1 MSTWLIDTALYTAV
15 LIALVLVLRRPVAR
29 HFGPGMAYALWALPL
44 LRLFLPPLVLPASFA
59 PAPAAAPAALDASTV
74 ELLARVEALNAAT
87 ASAPAWNWSDLVLP
101 LWLGSAALFL
111 AWRMWNYRRMRRE
124 LLAEAKP
131 MGEAGKVR
139 LVETPAVAS
148 PIAFGLFDKVVALPP
163 RFMAMEDR
171 AARDLAIAHELA
183 HHEGHDI
190 AANFAAQPL
199 LALHW
204 FNPLAWLGWR
214 AMRRDQEAACDAR
227 VMAGRDRAE
236 RAAYADLLAGFAAG
250 PRLSLAAPMACPILG
265 EKSIIHRLRSLSM
278 SDISR
283 RRRMLGRL
291 LFGAAAV
298 AVPLTAS
305 VSYAQA
311 DVSTV
316 EEVDVAPSDAAPADA
331 PEVRRDVRVVRI
343 DRDED
348 ADAPE
353 GEKDVLVYRLHR
365 DGDASLPEGER
376 RMFFR
381 EHRELSEE
389 QRKRFEEMGK
399 EWEKKGAEWAARAG
413 EFEALAREHEGRA
426 LALVERMPRVV
437 ERCDEGADG
446 VTETV
451 DDAGKRTIVICE
463 RRIERHAKLGAL
475 SGLRGARAM
484 IAGNRELDASVRN
497 EILQDLDRE
506 IERIER
512 EDNDS

>member
-1 MSTWLIDTALYTAV
+1 MSTWLIDTALYTAL

-44 LRLFLPPLVLPASFA
+44 LRLLLPPLLLPASFA
-59 PAPAAAPAALDASTV
+59 PASDAPPAAMDASTL
-74 ELLARVEALNAAT
+74 ELLARAEALNDST
-87 ASAPAWNWSDLVLP
+87 GPASTWSDLALP
-101 LWLGSAALFL
+101 LWLASAALFL
-111 AWRMWNYRRMRRE
+111 GWRMWNYRQMRRE
-124 LLAEAKP
+124 VLAKAIP
-131 MGEAGKVR
+131 VGEAGKVR

-183 HHEGHDI
+183 HHQGNDI

-204 FNPLAWLGWR
+204 FNPLAWLGWQ

-250 PRLSLAAPMACPILG
+250 PRLTLAAPMACPILG

-283 RRRMLGRL
+283 GRRMLGRL

-316 EEVDVAPSDAAPADA
+316 EEVDVAPSAAAPADA
-331 PEVRRDVRVVRI
+331 PEVRRDVRVVRL
-343 DRDED
+343 RDGAEGD
-348 ADAPE
+348 AAAAD
-353 GEKDVLVYRLHR
+353 GEKDVFVYRMIH
-365 DGDASLPEGER
+365 DGEELPEGER
-376 RMFFR
+376 RMFEFR
-381 EHRELSEE
+381 DVRPLSDE
-389 QRKRFEEMGK
+389 QRQRFEEMARDF
-399 EWEKKGAEWAARAG
+399 EKRGAE
-413 EFEALAREHEGRA
+413 FEVMAREHEGRA
-426 LALVERMPRVV
+426 LAMAARAPRVIQ
-437 ERCDEGADG
+437 RCDEGTES

-451 DDAGKRTIVICE
+451 GDSGKKTIIICE
-463 RRIERHAKLGAL
+463 RRIEERARLGAL
-475 SGLRGARAM
+475 GGLRGARAM
-484 IAGNRELDASVRN
+484 IANNRELSASVRD
-497 EILQDLDRE
+497 EILQELDSE
-506 IERIER
+506 IARIER
-512 EDNDS
+512 ENAGS

>member
-1 MSTWLIDTALYTAV
+1 MSTWLIDTALYTAL

-59 PAPAAAPAALDASTV
+59 PAPEVAAEAMDASTLALLAKAEALNATAAAPAW
-74 ELLARVEALNAAT
+74 E
-87 ASAPAWNWSDLVLP
+87 WGDLVLP

-111 AWRMWNYRRMRRE
+111 AWRMWNYRQMRRE
-124 LLAEAKP
+124 VLARAIP
-131 MGEAGKVR
+131 VGEAGKVR

-183 HHEGHDI
+183 HHRGHDI

-250 PRLSLAAPMACPILG
+250 PRLTLAAPMACPILG

-283 RRRMLGRL
+283 GRRMLGRL

-311 DVSTV
+311 EQSTV
-316 EEVDVAPSDAAPADA
+316 EEVDVAPSAATPADA
-331 PEVRRDVRVVRI
+331 PEVRRDVKVIRLGSP
-343 DRDED
+343 EGEG

-353 GEKDVLVYRLHR
+353 GEKDVFIYRMVR
-365 DGDASLPEGER
+365 EGDAPLPDGER
-376 RMFFR
+376 RMFEFR
-381 EHRELSEE
+381 DVRPLSEE
-389 QRKRFEEMGK
+389 QRKRFEEMARDF
-399 EWEKKGAEWAARAG
+399 EKRGAE
-413 EFEALAREHEGRA
+413 FEVLAREHEGRA
-426 LALVERMPRVV
+426 LAMAARAPRVIQ
-437 ERCDEGADG
+437 RCDEGTES

-451 DDAGKRTIVICE
+451 DDSGKKTIVICE
-463 RRIERHAKLGAL
+463 RRIEERARLGAL
-475 SGLRGARAM
+475 GGLRGARSM
-484 IAGNRELDASVRN
+484 IANNRELSASVRD
-497 EILQDLDRE
+497 EILQELDSE
-506 IERIER
+506 IARIER
-512 EDNDS
+512 ENAGS